1 MHHHIH
7 ILLVILIIFVV
18 ELTNAFVIPSSTSSY
33 KNTRC
38 YINFLKDAFDN
49 AFANDRN
56 LSGDR
61 GKGQYDDIFTGEE
74 YVETNVKND
83 EGLTD
88 IQKKWRQQT
97 QSSSSSSSSGD
108 NDMNMNSNNNI
119 DHSDMIVGTS
129 LTLEIYLAGVPERD
143 PSNDL
148 YGSRVNISSRDKDT
162 GLSLPSAPSVKIQL
176 DFLNDGICTVS
187 ESSFTAGS
195 TIADDDGSG
204 SGSNNQWKLSDDN
217 KFLRFSMDTLGY
229 TRTVET
235 KGSIQ
240 NVYWT
245 DEEEKT
251 VQTSTTYSVPPG
263 PVYGDIK
270 IINRNRNRNRKTF
283 VELGKDG
290 VLRLEQSSGLFGIA
304 SKMVAC
310 GKFIVAANTRNNDN
324 DNNNNNNNNDNDDD
338 DDQ

>member
-1 MHHHIH
+1 MLHHIH
-7 ILLVILIIFVV
+7 ILLVILIIFVA
-18 ELTNAFVIPSSTSSY
+18 ELTNAFVIPSSSSSSSSY

-49 AFANDRN
+49 AFSNDRN
-56 LSGDR
+56 LSGDK

-74 YVETNVKND
+74 YVETNVDDD

-88 IQKKWRQQT
+88 IQKKWRQAQT
-97 QSSSSSSSSGD
+97 QLSSSSGG
-108 NDMNMNSNNNI
+108 NNNNNI
-119 DHSDMIVGTS
+119 DYSDMIVGTS

-187 ESSFTAGS
+187 ESSFTTGS
-195 TIADDDGSG
+195 TGCGS
-204 SGSNNQWKLSDDN
+204 QWKLSDDN

-263 PVYGDIK
+263 PVYGDIE
-270 IINRNRNRNRKTF
+270 IIPAGRGKT
-283 VELGKDG
+283 ELGKDG

-310 GKFIVAANTRNNDN
+310 GKFVVAANTNNSN
-324 DNNNNNNNNDNDDD
+324 SNNNNNSNDD
-338 DDQ
+338 Q